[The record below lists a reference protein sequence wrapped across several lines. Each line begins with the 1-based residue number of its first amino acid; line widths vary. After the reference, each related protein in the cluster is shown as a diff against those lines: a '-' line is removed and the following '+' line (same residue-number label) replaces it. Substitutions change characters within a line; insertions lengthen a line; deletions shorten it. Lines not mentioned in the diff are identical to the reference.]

1 MTENATDATNETQ
14 KTENQNA
21 ENQNTQNQNTVTQK
35 YNDVIPEPQ
44 PGQKTETQPEAKA
57 EARPETKPDTKPE
70 TKPDTKPE
78 PRPDSRET
86 PRTTGAAGAAKGG
99 EVPDIAGGA
108 TSTAVAETL
117 SGLREENERLRVERD
132 GLIDRL
138 ARLQAEFDNAR
149 KREQRERADY
159 RAFAVADAVEQFL
172 PVLDNFRLALNAKGT
187 AEQLRTG
194 VELIAKQM
202 DEVLRTLN
210 VTPVETVGQP
220 FDPRV
225 HEALESVE
233 RTDLPDHQV
242 IDEVRRGYRIKERL
256 LRPALVRISV
266 NPNLSEA

>member
-1 MTENATDATNETQ
+1 MAMTENATDATSEVKTEEQ
-14 KTENQNA
+14 KTGNQNPG
-21 ENQNTQNQNTVTQK
+21 NQNPGTQQK
-35 YNDVIPEPQ
+35 FSDVIPEAQ
-44 PGQKTETQPEAKA
+44 PVTQSQSGAQAEAKA
-57 EARPETKPDTKPE
+57 EASASQPTK
-70 TKPDTKPE
+70 
-78 PRPDSRET
+78 
-86 PRTTGAAGAAKGG
+86 AADRSANA
-99 EVPDIAGGA
+99 
-108 TSTAVAETL
+108 TAVVETMT
-117 SGLREENERLRVERD
+117 GLHEECERLRAERD
-132 GLIDRL
+132 GLVDRL

-172 PVLDNFRLALNAKGT
+172 PVLDNFRLALNSNGT

-202 DEVLRTLN
+202 DEVLRALN
-210 VTPVETVGQP
+210 VTPVETVGHP

-242 IDEVRRGYRIKERL
+242 IDEVRRGYRIKDRL

-266 NPNLSEA
+266 NPNLSQA

>member
-1 MTENATDATNETQ
+1 MTENMTDTTHETEKQNQESQKAETQ
-14 KTENQNA
+14 SF
-21 ENQNTQNQNTVTQK
+21 
-35 YNDVIPEPQ
+35 NDVIPESQADGTPSAAA
-44 PGQKTETQPEAKA
+44 PGSARASEGASPTTAPVET
-57 EARPETKPDTKPE
+57 
-70 TKPDTKPE
+70 
-78 PRPDSRET
+78 
-86 PRTTGAAGAAKGG
+86 
-99 EVPDIAGGA
+99 VAGGH
-108 TSTAVAETL
+108 
-117 SGLREENERLRVERD
+117 EEYERLRAERD

-149 KREQRERADY
+149 KREQRERTDY

-172 PVLDNFRLALNAKGT
+172 PVLDNFRLALNSNGT

-202 DEVLRTLN
+202 DDVLRALN

-233 RTDLPDHQV
+233 RPDLPDHQV
-242 IDEVRRGYRIKERL
+242 IDEIRRGYRIKDRL

-266 NPNLSEA
+266 NPNVSQA

>member
-1 MTENATDATNETQ
+1 MTENATDTTNEAQ
-14 KTENQNA
+14 KTDNRNT
-21 ENQNTQNQNTVTQK
+21 ENQNTQSG
-35 YNDVIPEPQ
+35 P
-44 PGQKTETQPEAKA
+44 KTEAQPEARS
-57 EARPETKPDTKPE
+57 ES
-70 TKPDTKPE
+70 KPE
-78 PRPDSRET
+78 PEAVSREAA
-86 PRTTGAAGAAKGG
+86 RTEGAARAAKGG
-99 EVPDIAGGA
+99 EMPEIAGEA
-108 TSTAVAETL
+108 TSTAVPETL
-117 SGLREENERLRVERD
+117 GGLREENERLRAERD
-132 GLIDRL
+132 ALLERL

-172 PVLDNFRLALNAKGT
+172 PVLDNFQLALNAKGT

-210 VTPVETVGQP
+210 VTPVETAGQP

-242 IDEVRRGYRIKERL
+242 IDEIRRGYRIKDRL